1 MLRIHE
7 VLRDD
12 GGSEETHLSTEGESV
27 RVHVGGQLLG
37 TLPVEAICLVM
48 KRYGRPLADGI
59 DLDGPALPL
68 AGGRTLHML
77 RHRARYDVIAR
88 DFLVMSAPDEESLAD
103 LATSI
108 TAALVHLARAAAAA
122 ADVENR

>member
-7 VLRDD
+7 TICDD
-12 GGSEETHLSTEGESV
+12 GKRQETHLSAEGETIH
-27 RVHVGGQLLG
+27 VHVGPDVIG
-37 TLPVEAICLVM
+37 TLPVLAVDTVM
-48 KRYGRPLADGI
+48 KRYGKPLADGI
-59 DLDGPALPL
+59 ALNGPTLAI

-88 DFLVMSAPDEESLAD
+88 DFLVLCAPGEEPLAE

-108 TAALVHLARAAAAA
+108 AGALTHLAR
-122 ADVENR
+122 